1 MMALEIARRLWKL
14 PAIKGLVL
22 SVGVLIAIATHG
34 HLKYRDGFA
43 AGVTKERTVAAAD
56 LAVAQQSAIASQ
68 VAAESAT
75 AALRDTIGTLRGRVA
90 VLSEEAALARGNY
103 RAALRAYEQSKLYAG
118 DSGHVS
124 PVTEACDEL
133 ARACAV
139 AIAAAQAER
148 DTLSL
153 SLAAAERLVA
163 VRDSSAR
170 LEGARTSLALRES
183 LAAQRAAFKG
193 PSRVVW
199 GVSGTILGA
208 AVAWLVRR

>member
-1 MMALEIARRLWKL
+1 VIALEIARRLWKL

-22 SVGVLIAIATHG
+22 SVGFLIAIATHG

-43 AGVTKERTVAAAD
+43 SGVANERAIAAAD
-56 LAVAQQSAIASQ
+56 LAAAQKSAIASQ
-68 VAAESAT
+68 IAADAAT
-75 AALRDTIGTLRGRVA
+75 TALRDTIGTLRGRVA
-90 VLSEEAALARGNY
+90 VLSEEAALAKGNY
-103 RAALRAYEQSKLYAG
+103 RAALRAYEQAKLYAG

-124 PVTEACDEL
+124 PVAEACDEL

-170 LEGARTSLALRES
+170 LEGVRTSLALRES
-183 LAAQRAAFKG
+183 LAAQRAAFPKPNRIG
-193 PSRVVW
+193 WFALGGVV
-199 GVSGTILGA
+199 GAVLGA
-208 AVAWLVRR
+208 LR